1 MVFPTTGIKICLL
14 FINNPP
20 MARYRG
26 PKDRIARKFGEPIF
40 GPSKALDRK
49 KFPPGQHGRGRRRKV
64 SEYGLQLAEKQKAK
78 YAYGLLEKQFRN
90 TFVKASRQK
99 GVTGT
104 IFLQML
110 ESRMDNVVFRMG
122 FAPTRRAARQLVNHK
137 HFTLNGVVTNIP
149 SVSLSPG
156 DVIQVREK
164 SRSLEVVNDNLGR
177 SQRYG
182 WLDVQVN
189 EGKGVFLNYPDRED
203 IPENIN
209 EQLIVELY
217 SK

>member
-1 MVFPTTGIKICLL
+1 
-14 FINNPP
+14 

-26 PKDRIARKFGEPIF
+26 PKGRIARKFGEPIF
-40 GPSKALDRK
+40 GPSKALDRRK
-49 KFPPGQHGRGRRRKV
+49 TPPGQHGRGRRRKV

-78 YAYGLLEKQFRN
+78 YTYGLLEKQFRN

-137 HFTLNGVVTNIP
+137 HFMLNGVVTNIP
-149 SVSLSPG
+149 SVILSPG

-164 SRSLEVVNDNLGR
+164 SRTLEVIAENLGR
-177 SQRYG
+177 SQRYP
-182 WLDVQVN
+182 WLDIQ
-189 EGKGVFLNYPDRED
+189 GKEFRGTFLNVPDREE